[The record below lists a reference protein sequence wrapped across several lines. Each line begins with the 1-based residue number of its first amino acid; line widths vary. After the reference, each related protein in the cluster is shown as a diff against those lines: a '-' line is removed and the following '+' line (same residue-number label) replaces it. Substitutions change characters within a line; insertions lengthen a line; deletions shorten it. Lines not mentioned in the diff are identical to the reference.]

1 MQDRSPRSLFRTQLA
16 VITCIFLFGCGITGT
31 NGSCS
36 SPNTAQITVNDAL
49 IQRDCGCTQGAGAF
63 GAGSTNF
70 VCTFPINTK
79 LFIVYNTSINH
90 YLTFGNYS
98 IAPQIYDP
106 SNPVSPGAVTFTS
119 ASAGIIFNDTGSQVS
134 GQFIVTAQ

>member
-1 MQDRSPRSLFRTQLA
+1 MQDRAHRSLFRTQLA
-16 VITCIFLFGCGITGT
+16 VLMCLFSLGCSIKGT

-36 SPNTAQITVNDAL
+36 SANTAQITVNDAL
-49 IQRDCGCTQGAGAF
+49 IQRDCGCTEGAGAF
-63 GAGSTNF
+63 SAGATNF
-70 VCTFPINTK
+70 VCTFPINTR

-98 IAPQIYDP
+98 
-106 SNPVSPGAVTFTS
+106 
-119 ASAGIIFNDTGSQVS
+119 DTGSQVS